1 MVRYYF
7 DGSESSSSIGDGEQ
21 PMLAEILLSR
31 LPTPVVR
38 VDWKVLQ
45 MAVRRPQA
53 APSGSVEASIMRR
66 YQLRHC
72 ERMREA
78 LGRLWNTARLGE
90 EVMSKGDFVAWH
102 ALLSRALLAR
112 TDKRTGLIVADC
124 EWALYCPDSLEDG
137 MPQGPF
143 EEWCF
148 EVLESWA
155 PTTYAGAKASSEAE
169 ISAAMSDLAD
179 ELIEALTVRGA
190 RLELR
195 QLDQVEW
202 LGLSRPESYT
212 HGLPTLL
219 HWPQCRFLVDAALAW
234 RGTTEPTK
242 AQLIEIARGRMQ
254 SPPPPTGA
262 SAPPSTHTLQ
272 SRLAQ
277 PLAGLGASNLP
288 GTTLGLTAAPHD
300 EQRAFTLDVA
310 PLPRL
315 DGMVARRAEQRSG
328 VGSST
333 AWSSSECG
341 SADACS
347 SSPYGVPSTA
357 DADPEVVAVL
367 GPSAPFAPGASMA
380 RRRRAEVVA
389 VAPSGSNAQ
398 HSAPSGSP
406 SARATVGGG
415 GGGGGSSGSGGGGGG
430 GGARAGAA
438 AFKSTSAAVG
448 ASGPVVHVHVERR
461 FERRGDG
468 ARRKRTYPRP
478 LYEELVEELGAM
490 RVAVPLTQP
499 QPPGETHSTLSTPPV
514 YAKGGAKGGSAVM
527 SAVPAPMPPKPP
539 GRCAGREYQGEP
551 WVSATTARR
560 RTGAPSITAG
570 VSPRHFVRQPLE
582 PLHPTDA
589 ATGQPLIV
597 TPADPERKP
606 PVVALSPRLPP
617 EASGSGPGAFASA
630 DLRGS
635 TLFTETLKRREYLLE
650 RADRHGAAPAG
661 SPRLVD
667 VGGRRARLLPPPQLP
682 ETMRQAAAAQAA
694 VRTASAVLGPDA
706 IKRLEARAR
715 GAIMAAVGPLV
726 PGVPLN
732 TPATA
737 DARDDV
743 GESTEPLE
751 VFGSVDATLLDEL
764 AGIGRSELESPGWS
778 TTSQLRNELA
788 TWITLSRGR
797 VSYLNREQSKT
808 SQVTAS
814 SAKAALKEGVRTPLE
829 LSRCEIRTRLE
840 RQHGPF
846 ELLALR
852 TALEAG
858 RQAGETVA
866 RS

>member
-1 MVRYYF
+1 MVRYYY
-7 DGSESSSSIGDGEQ
+7 DGTESSSSLGDGEQ

-78 LGRLWNTARLGE
+78 LGRLWNTASLGE

-112 TDKRTGLIVADC
+112 TDERTGLIVADC
-124 EWALYCPDSLEDG
+124 EWALYCLDSLEDG

-169 ISAAMSDLAD
+169 ISAAMSDLVD

-190 RLELR
+190 KHELR
-195 QLDQVEW
+195 PLDEVEW
-202 LGLSRPESYT
+202 LGLSRPESYI

-219 HWPQCRFLVDAALAW
+219 NWPQCRFLVAAALAW
-234 RGTTEPTK
+234 RGPTEPSK

-262 SAPPSTHTLQ
+262 SAPPSTHALQ

-277 PLAGLGASNLP
+277 PQAGLGSSSMLDTA
-288 GTTLGLTAAPHD
+288 LGRSVAPLD
-300 EQRAFTLDVA
+300 ELRPYALDVA

-315 DGMVARRAEQRSG
+315 DGMVARRAQQRSG
-328 VGSST
+328 QR
-333 AWSSSECG
+333 
-341 SADACS
+341 SA
-347 SSPYGVPSTA
+347 
-357 DADPEVVAVL
+357 
-367 GPSAPFAPGASMA
+367 
-380 RRRRAEVVA
+380 
-389 VAPSGSNAQ
+389 
-398 HSAPSGSP
+398 
-406 SARATVGGG
+406 
-415 GGGGGSSGSGGGGGG
+415 
-430 GGARAGAA
+430 
-438 AFKSTSAAVG
+438 
-448 ASGPVVHVHVERR
+448 
-461 FERRGDG
+461 
-468 ARRKRTYPRP
+468 
-478 LYEELVEELGAM
+478 
-490 RVAVPLTQP
+490 
-499 QPPGETHSTLSTPPV
+499 
-514 YAKGGAKGGSAVM
+514 
-527 SAVPAPMPPKPP
+527 
-539 GRCAGREYQGEP
+539 
-551 WVSATTARR
+551 
-560 RTGAPSITAG
+560 
-570 VSPRHFVRQPLE
+570 
-582 PLHPTDA
+582 
-589 ATGQPLIV
+589 
-597 TPADPERKP
+597 
-606 PVVALSPRLPP
+606 
-617 EASGSGPGAFASA
+617 
-630 DLRGS
+630 
-635 TLFTETLKRREYLLE
+635 
-650 RADRHGAAPAG
+650 
-661 SPRLVD
+661 
-667 VGGRRARLLPPPQLP
+667 
-682 ETMRQAAAAQAA
+682 AAAAQAA
-694 VRTASAVLGPDA
+694 VRTARAVLGPDA

-732 TPATA
+732 TPNTALHTLSTPATA
-737 DARDDV
+737 DACDDA
-743 GESTEPLE
+743 GGPAEPLE

-778 TTSQLRNELA
+778 TSTSQLRNELA

-797 VSYLNREQSKT
+797 VSYLNREKSKT

-829 LSRCEIRTRLE
+829 LSRNEIRTRLE

-852 TALEAG
+852 TALEV
-858 RQAGETVA
+858 GETVTG
-866 RS
+866 S

>member
-1 MVRYYF
+1 MVRYYY
-7 DGSESSSSIGDGEQ
+7 DGSESSSSLGDGEQ

-78 LGRLWNTARLGE
+78 LGRLWNTASLGE

-112 TDKRTGLIVADC
+112 TDERTGLIVADC
-124 EWALYCPDSLEDG
+124 EWALYCLDSLEDG

-169 ISAAMSDLAD
+169 ISVAMSDLVD

-190 RLELR
+190 KHELR
-195 QLDQVEW
+195 PLDEVEW
-202 LGLSRPESYT
+202 LGLSRPESYI

-219 HWPQCRFLVDAALAW
+219 NWPQCRFLVAAALAW
-234 RGTTEPTK
+234 RGPTEPSK

-262 SAPPSTHTLQ
+262 SAPPSTHALQ

-277 PLAGLGASNLP
+277 PQAGLGASSMLD
-288 GTTLGLTAAPHD
+288 TALGRSVAPLD
-300 EQRAFTLDVA
+300 ELRPFALDVA

-315 DGMVARRAEQRSG
+315 DGMVARRAQQRSG
-328 VGSST
+328 QRSAVGSST
-333 AWSSSECG
+333 AWSSECG
-341 SADACS
+341 SADAS
-347 SSPYGVPSTA
+347 SSSHFGVPSTA
-357 DADPEVVAVL
+357 DADAEAVAVFE
-367 GPSAPFAPGASMA
+367 PSAPFAPGAPMA

-389 VAPSGSNAQ
+389 VAPSGSQ
-398 HSAPSGSP
+398 
-406 SARATVGGG
+406 SARASVGGG
-415 GGGGGSSGSGGGGGG
+415 GGGGGAGAGGG

-438 AFKSTSAAVG
+438 AFKSSSAAVG
-448 ASGPVVHVHVERR
+448 ASGPVVHMHVERR
-461 FERRGDG
+461 VERRGDG

-478 LYEELVEELGAM
+478 PHEELVEELGAM

-499 QPPGETHSTLSTPPV
+499 QPPGETLSTTLSTPPV
-514 YAKGGAKGGSAVM
+514 HAKGGGKGGSAVL
-527 SAVPAPMPPKPP
+527 SAVPAPPKPP

-597 TPADPERKP
+597 PPADPERKP

-617 EASGSGPGAFASA
+617 EASGSGPGAFVSA

-650 RADRHGAAPAG
+650 RADLHIHSSAPAS

-682 ETMRQAAAAQAA
+682 EPMRQAAAAQAA
-694 VRTASAVLGPDA
+694 VRTARAVLGPDA

-732 TPATA
+732 TPITALHTLSTPATA
-737 DARDDV
+737 DACDDA
-743 GESTEPLE
+743 GGPAEPLE

-778 TTSQLRNELA
+778 TTTSQLRNELA

-797 VSYLNREQSKT
+797 VSYLNREKSKT

-829 LSRCEIRTRLE
+829 LSRNEIRTRLE

-858 RQAGETVA
+858 ETVTG
-866 RS
+866 R